1 MRSVSWSRDGVAI
14 ASANGAMAIL
24 WHLDIKD
31 LLRQGGDRV
40 REKLK
45 ANPKITK
52 SGSLCDGMSTPEK
65 RRSTIV
71 HNEIGNN

>member
-1 MRSVSWSRDGVAI
+1 MQSLSCSRDGVAI
-14 ASANGAMAIL
+14 ASTNGAMATL

-31 LLRQGGDRV
+31 LLRQGSDRV

-52 SGSLCDGMSTPEK
+52 NGSLCDGMSTPEK